1 MCVSDDLDPLTR
13 HTRYPL
19 DEEMKKS
26 TLQGRR
32 LHMGLG
38 GRLCTASEKKKNVAI
53 ILKAVITESERAAAS
68 GLGGAA
74 TLFAKEVKKK

>member
-1 MCVSDDLDPLTR
+1 
-13 HTRYPL
+13 
-19 DEEMKKS
+19 
-26 TLQGRR
+26 
-32 LHMGLG
+32 MGLG

-53 ILKAVITESERAAAS
+53 IRKAVITESERAAAS

>member
-1 MCVSDDLDPLTR
+1 
-13 HTRYPL
+13 
-19 DEEMKKS
+19 
-26 TLQGRR
+26 
-32 LHMGLG
+32 MGLG

-74 TLFAKEVKKK
+74 TLFAKEVKKKMKCFLLENNRHKHLVGFITKPILRR